1 MYIQNKYKKSILF
14 HIYTLYIQE
23 INKIEDNMNNGVSL
37 FSNIS
42 YNQEYAKKSKTDNS
56 DYDCE
61 FDFCVGAEDCDIDT
75 NSTLDCNG

>member
-1 MYIQNKYKKSILF
+1 
-14 HIYTLYIQE
+14 
-23 INKIEDNMNNGVSL
+23 MNNGVSL